1 MNSET
6 EITRFVAVEDVV
18 TYKTLEKAA
27 EEAND
32 YEWMRAGD
40 HAHVCKHGDKIY
52 PLLLRE
58 IDGEHMIACG
68 CKAWQFAH
76 DNDGCKHV
84 AVFLKRSKPP
94 QKPITDEIAKDLM
107 AAGWTGSKGH
117 LIPPTAAL
125 PNVVAELPP
134 VNEAPAQTATSD
146 PDGGDNEGDDPVPDR
161 APKPTPEPKPTIEET
176 KQEEEPTMIEKEET
190 KTYTHPDGTEFESAV
205 ALLDYADSAKAEQN
219 AEVSHQAATFE
230 LAPMIKGIRPQMRE
244 RGRITIGKKGDVNAS
259 GRGRKTIKFDHFVFT
274 TTEKDEK
281 TDDYILDTK
290 MNERY
295 GDQCREIPVRFLS
308 DDITEIFHTSYAK
321 YTASGIKLR
330 GDGENWIVYN
340 TDGTR
345 DYISDPDGKRGF
357 LDDPDVKPHGILT
370 VLVDGQ
376 DSVGSVYRWRTT
388 SWNSI
393 NGMLSSLAL
402 CAKIAER
409 AGGRIAFLPM
419 KLMYSFKWVT
429 PQGQATKKKIP
440 VITCEFRGS
449 IEELQERSRDAMQYL
464 TAGNGDR
471 AQLAEANV
479 YDAEAETIEEQ
490 KDVAAEFAPGVI

>member
-1 MNSET
+1 
-6 EITRFVAVEDVV
+6 
-18 TYKTLEKAA
+18 
-27 EEAND
+27 
-32 YEWMRAGD
+32 
-40 HAHVCKHGDKIY
+40 
-52 PLLLRE
+52 
-58 IDGEHMIACG
+58 
-68 CKAWQFAH
+68 
-76 DNDGCKHV
+76 
-84 AVFLKRSKPP
+84 
-94 QKPITDEIAKDLM
+94 M
-107 AAGWTGSKGH
+107 AAGWAGSKGH
-117 LIPPTAAL
+117 LIPPTATL
-125 PNVVAELPP
+125 PDVVAELPP
-134 VNEAPAQTATSD
+134 VYEAPAQKPTPD
-146 PDGGDNEGDDPVPDR
+146 PDGGDDPVPDR
-161 APKPTPEPKPTIEET
+161 APKPTPEPKPTVATVGET
-176 KQEEEPTMIEKEET
+176 KQEEEPTMEEEET
-190 KTYTHPDGTEFESAV
+190 KTYVHPDGTEFVSAEM
-205 ALLDYADSAKAEQN
+205 LLDYAESLKTAQEAAASQ
-219 AEVSHQAATFE
+219 QATTFE

-244 RGRITIGKKGDVNAS
+244 RGRITIGKKGAPNAS

-274 TTEKDEK
+274 TTDKDEQ
-281 TDDYILDTK
+281 TDDYILDTE
-290 MNERY
+290 MNKRY

-340 TDGTR
+340 ADGTR

-357 LDDPDVKPHGILT
+357 LNDPDVKPHGILT

-388 SWNSI
+388 GWNSI

-429 PQGQATKKKIP
+429 PRGQGTKKKIP

-449 IEELQERSRDAMQYL
+449 IEELQERSREAMQYL
-464 TAGNGDR
+464 TAGNGDM

-479 YDAEAETIEEQ
+479 YDADAETIEEQ